1 MVQLRRYAALSLSVA
16 LLTWALAVDAG
27 AVSVHR
33 GFSSLP
39 AALSSRP
46 GSALT
51 LPASHGE
58 FQLRLRGGGAAV
70 DLTEDGGISKEILVE
85 GTGDEFPA
93 KNDDVCV
100 HYVGTLEADNVEF
113 DSSRTRQAPFTFKLG
128 QGKVIKGWDTGVA
141 TMKRGEKAVFKIRSD
156 YAYGTEG
163 SGDKIPGN
171 ATLIFEVE
179 LLRWNE
185 RDITADGGV
194 FLKQLDKK
202 GTGSPPCPSFPL
214 KAHQN
219 KPLPLEHGCSLPASP
234 AKFLA
239 GGQSTVT
246 GLGGR
251 TEDAAW
257 VLGGIELLNTKP
269 QL

>member
-1 MVQLRRYAALSLSVA
+1 MVQLQRYATLTLSVA
-16 LLTWALAVDAG
+16 LLTWALAADAG
-27 AVSVHR
+27 AVSFHH
-33 GFSSLP
+33 GFSSMP

-46 GSALT
+46 GSALRA
-51 LPASHGE
+51 PVSCGE
-58 FQLRLRGGGAAV
+58 FQLRLRGGGEAV
-70 DLTEDGGISKEILVE
+70 DLTEDGGLSKEILVE
-85 GTGDEFPA
+85 GTGDELPA

-100 HYVGTLEADNVEF
+100 HYVGTLEADKSEF

-141 TMKRGEKAVFKIRSD
+141 TMKRGEKAIFKIRSD

-202 GTGSPPCPSFPL
+202 GTGSPPSPTFPPQTSP
-214 KAHQN
+214 QN
-219 KPLPLEHGCSLPASP
+219 PAP
-234 AKFLA
+234 PTPRMLA
-239 GGQSTVT
+239 G
-246 GLGGR
+246 
-251 TEDAAW
+251 
-257 VLGGIELLNTKP
+257 
-269 QL
+269 